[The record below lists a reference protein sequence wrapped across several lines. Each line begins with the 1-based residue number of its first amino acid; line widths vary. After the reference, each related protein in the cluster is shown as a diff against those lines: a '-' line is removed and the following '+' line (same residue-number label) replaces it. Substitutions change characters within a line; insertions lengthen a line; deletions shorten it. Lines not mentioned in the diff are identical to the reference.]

1 MMQDHG
7 RRRAFIK
14 QLAFA
19 VVGFLILAV
28 YAGAL
33 FS

>member
-1 MMQDHG
+1 MKERG
-7 RRRAFIK
+7 KRRAFIK

-19 VVGFLILAV
+19 VVGLLILAV
-28 YAGAL
+28 YAGAI